1 MSMVRSSGGRFLFR
15 CNRNMV
21 RSYKRKTAR
30 VVDLEVIR
38 LAVNDVKEK
47 KGSVRTV
54 AKKYGINY
62 RTLYRYCDKFDAPQQ
77 RIASLENTAKT
88 PSPPRD
94 SGQEK
99 SSKAFVPKS
108 VSKTPESFGYAK
120 PKMNSTRGATLV
132 LLANLVSLT
141 VWPGKPF
148 Y

>member
-1 MSMVRSSGGRFLFR
+1 
-15 CNRNMV
+15 MV

-54 AKKYGINY
+54 AKEYGINY

-77 RIASLENTAKT
+77 RIASLENTAET

-99 SSKAFVPKS
+99 SSSAFVPKS
-108 VSKTPESFGYAK
+108 ISKTPQSVGYAK
-120 PKMNSTRGATLV
+120 PKMVNIIFFQSPL
-132 LLANLVSLT
+132 
-141 VWPGKPF
+141 W
-148 Y
+148 

>member
-1 MSMVRSSGGRFLFR
+1 
-15 CNRNMV
+15 MV

-54 AKKYGINY
+54 AKEYGINY

-77 RIASLENTAKT
+77 RIASLENTAET

-99 SSKAFVPKS
+99 SSSAFVPKS
-108 VSKTPESFGYAK
+108 VSKTPQSVGYAK
-120 PKMNSTRGATLV
+120 PKMVNIIFFQSPL
-132 LLANLVSLT
+132 
-141 VWPGKPF
+141 W
-148 Y
+148 